1 MSHLFIALRTSLVT
15 LLLVGVAYPLGVT
28 VVGQLIFPRE
38 ARGSLIHDANGDIRG
53 SRLLGQAF
61 THPAYFQGRPSA
73 NAYDPLNSGGSNLGP
88 SAAKLV
94 DRVRQDMERLRR
106 ENPDASGPVP
116 VELVTASASG
126 LDPHLSPQSAR
137 WQLPRVA
144 KARGVDPS
152 QLEAILSRHEEG
164 RTFGFLGEPTV
175 NVLELNLALDQ
186 RFGQPIPK

>member
-1 MSHLFIALRTSLVT
+1 MSNLIIALRTSLAT

-38 ARGSLIHDANGDIRG
+38 ARGGLIHDVRG
-53 SRLLGQAF
+53 SHLLGQAF
-61 THPAYFQGRPSA
+61 TLPAYFQGRPSA

-94 DRVRQDMERLRR
+94 DRVRQDIDRLQR
-106 ENPDASGPVP
+106 ENPNAPGRVP
-116 VELVTASASG
+116 AELVTTSASG
-126 LDPHLSPQSAR
+126 LDPHVSPAAAR

-144 KARGVDPS
+144 KARGVELSDV
-152 QLEAILSRHEEG
+152 EAILARHEEG
-164 RTFGFLGEPTV
+164 RSLGILGESTV

-186 RFGQPIPK
+186 RFGRPGTK